1 MYKRK
6 DTNQIPK
13 DSKIY
18 ISIPIT
24 GVPKDLVEQQ
34 VSEVK
39 TMLDTKECV
48 SLNPLDIPDGPD
60 WYYFMRESVKL
71 LADADIIYMMPG
83 WRESRGCILER
94 YLAMRLNI
102 PVMYDEKVNEYDD
115 N

>member
-1 MYKRK
+1 MK
-6 DTNQIPK
+6 DMNQIPK
-13 DSKIY
+13 GSKVY

-24 GVPKDLVEQQ
+24 GIPNNLVEEQ

-39 TMLDTKECV
+39 EWLDSRECV

-60 WYYFMRESVKL
+60 WHYFMKESVKL

-83 WRESRGCILER
+83 WGNSKGCSLER

-102 PVMYDEKVNEYDD
+102 SVVYYEMVNEYDG

>member
-1 MYKRK
+1 MKGM
-6 DTNQIPK
+6 NQIPK

-24 GVPKDLVEQQ
+24 GVPKGLVEQQ

-48 SLNPLDIPDGPD
+48 SLNPLDIPD
-60 WYYFMRESVKL
+60 
-71 LADADIIYMMPG
+71 ADIIYMMPG
-83 WRESRGCILER
+83 WRDSSGCILER

-102 PVMYDEKVNEYDD
+102 PVMYDEKIKE
-115 N
+115 